1 MNSIITESKGNKSNK
16 IFIQFSEYKK
26 LACGN
31 HQNEKSAHLFRSEWM
46 HSDNVIMLCA
56 ALYEFE
62 WISITYDNEEQKWIT
77 YTLYIYC
84 TWDYIVYVSLV
95 NQIMLLKMGGAQMHC

>member
-1 MNSIITESKGNKSNK
+1 MP
-16 IFIQFSEYKK
+16 
-26 LACGN
+26 
-31 HQNEKSAHLFRSEWM
+31 
-46 HSDNVIMLCA
+46 SDNVIMLCA

-95 NQIMLLKMGGAQMHC
+95 NQIMLLKMGGAQMHCKKIILNHYILCNILLILKHIKVSWIESPLFILFLLTRD